1 MDSKKLTAGNIWQK
15 YEKDCTYKNSL
26 KLFDKVKKQEKFFIG
41 EQWDGVNAPDLPK
54 PVINVVKRVTNYLIS
69 VLIVDDIGI
78 SIRGFLPKSLDNLE
92 KSDGSVLLE
101 DILPKEIERILENT
115 KFRSKTRFFLK
126 DAAITGGA
134 CAYSRFDVDSGKVKE
149 GANQPT
155 AGEIVTEIVSITNL
169 HLGNTLT
176 SEIEAQP
183 YVIISKSVPTAELKE
198 QYPEAA
204 ENITADDDHYNI
216 VPEENK
222 DDVSTV
228 LIFMRKIKG
237 TVHVTVSTE
246 NVILEEEH
254 DTGLTLYPVSFFNW
268 ESVKNHCHGVGVV
281 EEVIP
286 NQIVINKLWA
296 LAVLFETNNGFPKV
310 IIDKT
315 KVERWD
321 NNPNSVIGV
330 IGNPNDAI
338 ASSFRAYDM
347 SSQIVNLV
355 NQTISFTKEFMGA
368 NDAVLG
374 NVNPD
379 NTSAIIAMQKA
390 SAAPLELQRLSFHQF
405 IEDHVRILIDIIRNQ
420 YGIRYVYD
428 GEVVKAVDFSEM
440 DYNSDISVDIGAS
453 SAWSET
459 AQVQTMDKLFTSGIV
474 TDAITYVESI
484 PEKLLPNKKAI
495 LNQLK
500 EQRDSIQQQMLPAGG
515 MIDEMQM
522 Q

>member
-15 YEKDCTYKNSL
+15 FEKDRTYKNSI
-26 KLFDKVKKQEKFFIG
+26 KLFDKTKKQENFFIG
-41 EQWDGVNAPDLPK
+41 NQWEGVNAPDLPK
-54 PVINVVKRVTNYLIS
+54 PVINVIKRVTNYLIS
-69 VLIVDDIGI
+69 VLIVDGVGV
-78 SIRGFLPKSLDNLE
+78 SIRGYVPKSIEDLN
-92 KSDGSVLLE
+92 KPAGSQLLE
-101 DILPKEIERILENT
+101 EVLPKEIDRILENT
-115 KFRSKTRFFLK
+115 KFISKTRLLLK

-149 GANQPT
+149 GENQPT
-155 AGEIVTEIVSITNL
+155 AGEIVTEIVSVTNL

-176 SEIEAQP
+176 SEIEVQP
-183 YVIISKSVPTAELKE
+183 YIIISKSVPTEELKE

-204 ENITADDDHYNI
+204 EDISPDDDKFNI

-228 LIFMRKIKG
+228 LIFMRKING

-246 NVILEEEH
+246 NVILEEER
-254 DTGLTLYPVSFFNW
+254 DTGLRLYPVSFFNW
-268 ESVKNHCHGVGVV
+268 ENIKNHCHGVGVV

-296 LAVLFETNNGFPKV
+296 LAVLFETNNGFPK
-310 IIDKT
+310 IFIDKT
-315 KVERWD
+315 KVNKWD
-321 NNPNSVIGV
+321 NNPNAVIGV
-330 IGNPNDAI
+330 VGNPNEAI

-347 SSQIVNLV
+347 SSQVVNLV
-355 NQTISFTKEFMGA
+355 NQTIAFTKEFMGA
-368 NDAVLG
+368 NDAALG

-405 IEDHVRILIDIIRNQ
+405 IEDHIRILIDIIRNQ

-428 GEVVKAVDFSEM
+428 GKAVKIVDFSQM
-440 DYNSDISVDIGAS
+440 DYNSDIGVDIGAS
-453 SAWSET
+453 GAWSET
-459 AQVQTMDKLFTSGIV
+459 AQVQTMDKLFTNGIV

-484 PEKLLPNKKAI
+484 PDKLLPNKKAV

-500 EQRDSIQQQMLPAGG
+500 AQQEIINQQRLLTGG
-515 MIDEMQM
+515 ITDEMQM
-522 Q
+522 